1 MNTQSYIASGVLEA
15 YALGKL
21 SEAEKMDVE
30 RLVAIYPELK
40 AYLDR
45 LNEQSK
51 GEVRGGMD
59 LKEALSKI
67 EESERD
73 AFIRVVED
81 SPNIQI
87 KRMNTTS
94 RWPLILV
101 LLLITSLAMNVFFYG
116 RMKTSQA
123 KIKEVGV
130 QNSEMAYK
138 IESELEEIDHLKSK
152 MAHFLNT
159 NNLHVRMS
167 GSDLSP
173 AAYANVF
180 WDKNTKAVFFFFYNL
195 PKPPK
200 GHQYQ
205 LWAIEEGKAPVD
217 AGVIEYSPWIQQ
229 LKTIEGAVKTF
240 AVTLEKEGGNAVAS
254 TDQTYVIGNLE
265 NY

>member
-1 MNTQSYIASGVLEA
+1 
-15 YALGKL
+15 
-21 SEAEKMDVE
+21 
-30 RLVAIYPELK
+30 
-40 AYLDR
+40 
-45 LNEQSK
+45 
-51 GEVRGGMD
+51 
-59 LKEALSKI
+59 
-67 EESERD
+67 
-73 AFIRVVED
+73 
-81 SPNIQI
+81 
-87 KRMNTTS
+87 
-94 RWPLILV
+94 
-101 LLLITSLAMNVFFYG
+101 
-116 RMKTSQA
+116 
-123 KIKEVGV
+123 
-130 QNSEMAYK
+130 
-138 IESELEEIDHLKSK
+138 
-152 MAHFLNT
+152 
-159 NNLHVRMS
+159 MS

-180 WDKNTKAVFFFFYNL
+180 WDKNTKAVFLSADNL